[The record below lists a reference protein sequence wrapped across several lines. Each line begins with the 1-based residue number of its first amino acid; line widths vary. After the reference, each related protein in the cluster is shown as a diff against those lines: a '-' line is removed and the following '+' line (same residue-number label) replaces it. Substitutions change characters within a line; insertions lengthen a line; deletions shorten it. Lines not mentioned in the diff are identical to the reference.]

1 MKKSESGFGLLCI
14 SCWCVGKTYSSLL
27 PLLFF
32 FLLLYLYD
40 DDRAS
45 HHHDVV
51 DACVCV
57 CERKAVIFV
66 LSLL

>member
-57 CERKAVIFV
+57 
-66 LSLL
+66 